1 MNQKQSILV
10 YDTTL
15 RDGTQGEGISFSVT
29 SKLRLTEKMDQFGI
43 DYIEGGNPGSNPRD
57 LAFFE
62 EARNLNLKHA
72 KLTAFGSTRRANVGV
87 EDDPQMPSLLATET
101 EVVTIFGK
109 SWLFHVSEVLRTTDE
124 ENLRMIED
132 TVCFFVENGRE
143 VIFDAEHFY
152 DGFFDNPDYALAT
165 LEAAWK
171 GGAAY
176 LVLCDTNGG
185 RLMGEIEQAT
195 RRVVDENTGVPIGIH
210 CHNDSGVGVAVSL
223 TGIQSGATMV
233 QGTLNGYGERNGNA
247 NLTSIIP
254 NLALKLGYTMHCQKS
269 LSKLRELSLMADD
282 LANLRPDTKAPF
294 VGASSFAHKGGMHA
308 NAAEKN
314 SRSYEHID
322 PAAVG
327 NRRRVLISDMSGRS
341 SFMMKA
347 RELGVDVQGK
357 AEEVPEFLKELKELE
372 YRGYEY
378 EASDASFKLLLYRWL
393 EQRESYFDVLEYRV
407 IVEWN
412 EFRKERNSEATVK
425 LRIGDEIHHEVAE
438 SSGPVGA
445 LDHALRKALENVYP
459 DIEEVSLSDFKVRI
473 LDSAQGAESAIRVQI
488 ESTDGKEIWGTVGA
502 SDNIIEASWEALRD
516 SVEYKLM
523 KS

>member
-1 MNQKQSILV
+1 MNNKQSILL

-57 LAFFE
+57 LAFFK
-62 EARNLNLKHA
+62 EAKSLNLKHA

-87 EDDPQMPSLLATET
+87 EDDPQICSLLSAET

-109 SWLFHVSEVLRTTDE
+109 SWLFHVTEVLRTTE
-124 ENLRMIED
+124 KENLQMIED
-132 TVCFFVENGRE
+132 TVCFFIQNGKQ
-143 VIFDAEHFY
+143 VIYDAEHFY
-152 DGFFDNPDYALAT
+152 DGFSDNPDYAIAT
-165 LEAAWK
+165 LEAARK
-171 GGAAY
+171 GGAGY
-176 LVLCDTNGG
+176 FVLCDTNGG
-185 RLMGEIEQAT
+185 RLMSEIGKIT
-195 RRVVDENTGVPIGIH
+195 RRVVDDYIGVPIGIH
-210 CHNDSGVGVAVSL
+210 CHNDSGVGVAVSI
-223 TGIQSGATMV
+223 TGIESGAKMV

-254 NLALKLGYTMHCQKS
+254 NIVLKLGYSMHCQEN
-269 LSKLRELSLMADD
+269 LSKLSELSLMADD
-282 LANLRPDTKAPF
+282 LANLRPDSKAPF
-294 VGASSFAHKGGMHA
+294 VGASSFAHKGGMHV

-314 SRSYEHID
+314 SSSYEHID

-327 NRRRVLISDMSGRS
+327 NSRRVLISDMSGRS
-341 SFMMKA
+341 SFILKA
-347 RELGVDVQGK
+347 RELGVDVKSK
-357 AEEVPEFLKELKELE
+357 AAEVPSFLKELKELE

-393 EQRESYFDVLEYRV
+393 EKRKSYFDVLEYRV
-407 IVEWN
+407 IVEWDEN
-412 EFRKERNSEATVK
+412 REERNSEATVK

-445 LDHALRKALENVYP
+445 LNNALRKALENVYP
-459 DIEEVSLSDFKVRI
+459 EVQEVSLSDFKVRI
-473 LDSAQGAESAIRVQI
+473 LDSTQGAESTIRVQI

-502 SDNIIEASWEALRD
+502 SDNIIEASWEALKD